1 MVNYAGFQLFTMLV
15 TRACREAQGEEIG
28 DEGGLDLQLLLAVKS
43 EAWKNLNSA
52 QLHKIKLIF
61 LALSVFKSHLV
72 DHVGTP
78 IFCSL

>member
-1 MVNYAGFQLFTMLV
+1 MLV